1 MEIRKGKKKGID
13 VKEQVND
20 IDKKKDFWT
29 QDKFFQPVCHSTH
42 IGREPK

>member
-1 MEIRKGKKKGID
+1 MIKEKGKKKDMDI
-13 VKEQVND
+13 KEQVNNN
-20 IDKKKDFWT
+20 DKKGFWT